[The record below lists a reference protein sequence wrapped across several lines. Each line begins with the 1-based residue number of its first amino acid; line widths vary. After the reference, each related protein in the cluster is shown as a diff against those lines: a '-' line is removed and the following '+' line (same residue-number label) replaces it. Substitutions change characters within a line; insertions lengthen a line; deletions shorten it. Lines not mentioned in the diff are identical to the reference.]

1 METFLVQ
8 AIKRANT
15 YKDHNK
21 IKTLGPF
28 AMYLAEVIYIAQ
40 RARKIGRNDIVSLQ
54 PQFDAFIGASLSEA

>member
-1 METFLVQ
+1 MYIYSMETFLVQ

-40 RARKIGRNDIVSLQ
+40 RARKIGKNDIVSL
-54 PQFDAFIGASLSEA
+54 